1 MTLAQRGVRSCTLRG
16 NSCVQST
23 QCSGGAPRL
32 RLLFLLACR
41 RQGTVH
47 TGARAFTA
55 GTFHKL
61 QGHFTNE
68 ATACGTLVIQ
78 GDTLPLRHGH
88 SCFKGTFAL
97 RGVARWHSAPRYPT
111 HSRRGPWGVGTW
123 RPRCSRWRRGPVP
136 LPALRG
142 PGSLRNSSIQTEN
155 RRSALKA
162 DNTNR
167 PKKAKKASKRGVHL
181 MKIKKRKKERKKE
194 R

>member
-97 RGVARWHSAPRYPT
+97 RGVARWHSAPRYST
-111 HSRRGPWGVGTW
+111 HSRRGPWGGRYLETALQPLAPRSCTSAGTPRSRELAEFQHSDRKSTL
-123 RPRCSRWRRGPVP
+123 RP
-136 LPALRG
+136 
-142 PGSLRNSSIQTEN
+142 
-155 RRSALKA
+155 
-162 DNTNR
+162 
-167 PKKAKKASKRGVHL
+167 
-181 MKIKKRKKERKKE
+181 
-194 R
+194 